1 MLETN
6 IDKLLIAKSTPLEEV
21 EDDDIDLLS
30 AEAIEDSIIYD
41 IINVIGTDDFKPTYL
56 SLKNEINNLS
66 EEKKVFFGNEIINR
80 LEEVYSFKF
89 MNNEEI
95 LNSDDFSKL
104 ISFIR
109 WLEYDNELFAC
120 KFFSFLDVEK
130 IFILD
135 INKLLE
141 ENWDYIYDRVIKF
154 HSSSGNEY
162 LEYFLRTNS
171 KENIFAFLLRIFR
184 IHRYMIADYLMNKKT
199 L

>member
-21 EDDDIDLLS
+21 EDDDVEILNS
-30 AEAIEDSIIYD
+30 EAISDSIIFD

-56 SLKNEINNLS
+56 SLKNDIKLLS
-66 EEKKVFFGNEIINR
+66 DEKKVFFGSEIIKA
-80 LEEVYSFKF
+80 LENVYGFKF
-89 MNNEEI
+89 MDNEEV
-95 LNSDDFSKL
+95 LNNDDFNKL
-104 ISFIR
+104 ISFIK

-141 ENWDYIYDRVIKF
+141 ENWNYIYDRVIKF

-171 KENIFAFLLRIFR
+171 KENIIAFLSRIFR
-184 IHRYMIADYLMNKKT
+184 IHRYMIADYLLNKK
-199 L
+199 